1 MSSPESSLP
10 SVRQQALVALT
21 AELAQQGHPPEYAQ
35 HMAAAVIF
43 QADLDLCAA
52 QLARVLSWLKQNHPQ
67 LYPEAVQLVDAT
79 REEFE
84 RRVQNG

>member
-1 MSSPESSLP
+1 MSSDASPELI
-10 SVRQQALVALT
+10 RQQALAALT
-21 AELAQQGHPPEYAQ
+21 SELAKQGHPAQYAQ

-52 QLARVLSWLKQNHPQ
+52 QLARLLSWLKQNHPEA
-67 LYPEAVQLVDAT
+67 YPEAVQLVDAT
-79 REEFE
+79 RDEFE